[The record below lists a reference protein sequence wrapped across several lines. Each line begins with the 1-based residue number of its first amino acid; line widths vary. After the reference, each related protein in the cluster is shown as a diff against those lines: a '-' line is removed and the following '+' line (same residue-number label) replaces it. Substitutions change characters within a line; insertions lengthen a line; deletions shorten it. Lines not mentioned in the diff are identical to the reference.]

1 MNVEKKGAAL
11 MDENRK
17 ANRRRVLKSAR
28 SNSIAPHN
36 SCIVRNLSETG
47 AALDIPYAV
56 IVPHEFNLIIEGNE
70 ASRDCRVVWRKE
82 NRLGVE
88 FGR

>member
-1 MNVEKKGAAL
+1 MKIAKLIDVGCSRA
-11 MDENRK
+11 
-17 ANRRRVLKSAR
+17 AR